1 MLLTTYLKG
10 LVAEGKIR
18 AYGWSTDNP
27 DGALVFSEGE
37 HCIAVQH
44 NLTVVTDAPE
54 MTRLCEEKQLASI
67 NRSPLGRGLLTGK
80 YTAASTFPDNDIRS
94 GDSFTDQWAKPILE
108 NLEAVREVL
117 TSGGCTLAQ
126 GALRWIWAYSDA
138 TVPIPGFRNIW
149 QLEENI
155 GALVHGPL
163 SRKEMD
169 QIDQLLSR

>member
-1 MLLTTYLKG
+1 M
-10 LVAEGKIR
+10 
-18 AYGWSTDNP
+18 
-27 DGALVFSEGE
+27 FSEGE

-54 MTRLCEEKQLASI
+54 MIRLCEENQLASI

-108 NLEAVREVL
+108 NLEVVREVL

-126 GALRWIWAYSDA
+126 GGFTLDLGLQRCHNPDPWIQKYLAVRRKYWCS
-138 TVPIPGFRNIW
+138 
-149 QLEENI
+149 
-155 GALVHGPL
+155 GPWNTEQERDG
-163 SRKEMD
+163 SN
-169 QIDQLLSR
+169 